1 MNLAQLTYFCHLAK
15 TEHYTRSAES
25 LHVSQSALSHS
36 ISSLEK
42 ELGCRLFCKAGRNVQ
57 LTDDGRVFLKYVSE
71 GLASID
77 RGIPSSTAEA
87 TAFPDPST

>member
-36 ISSLEK
+36 ISSLERN
-42 ELGCRLFCKAGRNVQ
+42 LDAGYFVRR
-57 LTDDGRVFLKYVSE
+57 D
-71 GLASID
+71 
-77 RGIPSSTAEA
+77 A
-87 TAFPDPST
+87 TCSLPMMDEYS